1 MRVLVVGAGI
11 VGLSAARALKKA
23 GHDPVVLDQGP
34 IPNPIA
40 SSNDHHRLIR
50 LAHSEGDGRNVIIH
64 EAYAAWDEL
73 WRDLGRSHY
82 VETGMLLTARQ
93 PTDWAVSCRAGFDR
107 MGTPHEIWDNATLA
121 SRLPFLALTGADW
134 GLYMAKGGAL
144 LADRILHGLAD
155 WLRAAG
161 VELREHAEAVAVDG
175 RSVTLEG
182 GERLTADAVVSA
194 VGAWSGKLL
203 TELAPSLNPRRAVVA
218 YLRPPAELAEAWA
231 RSPCLLDFGGKS
243 DIYLVRPMEGLG
255 LKFGSGAHSRS
266 ADPDLPRTLRP
277 DEPESLLAFL
287 RPFLRDFDRYAF
299 VEARVCWTC
308 NSPDERFMCGVRED
322 GVAYAAGC
330 SGQMFKFGAVIGQ
343 KLAEAVTGQMEGAA
357 LTSWA
362 LGETLAGRA

>member
-1 MRVLVVGAGI
+1 MRVIVIGAGI
-11 VGLSAARALKKA
+11 VGLSAAWALKKA
-23 GHDPVVLDQGP
+23 GHEPVVLDQGP

-40 SSNDHHRLIR
+40 SSNDRHRLIR
-50 LAHSEGDGRNVIIH
+50 LAHSEGDGRGVIIH

-82 VETGMLLTARQ
+82 VETGMLLTARE

-107 MGTPHEIWDNATLA
+107 QGTPYEIWDHATLA
-121 SRLPFLALTGADW
+121 SRLPFLALTETDW

-155 WLRAAG
+155 WLRARG
-161 VELREHAEAVAVDG
+161 VELREHAKAVAVDG

-218 YLRPPAELAEAWA
+218 YLRPPAEMAEAWA
-231 RSPCLLDFGGKS
+231 RSPCFLDFGGKA
-243 DIYLVRPMEGLG
+243 DLYLVRPMEGLG
-255 LKFGSGAHSRS
+255 LKFGAGAHSGS

-277 DEPESLLAFL
+277 DEPESLLRFL
-287 RPFLRDFDRYAF
+287 RPFIRDFDRYQ
-299 VEARVCWTC
+299 VEEARVCWTC
-308 NSPDERFMCGVRED
+308 NSPDERFMCGVRQD
-322 GVAYAAGC
+322 GVVYAAAC
-330 SGQMFKFGAVIGQ
+330 SGQMFKFGAAIGQ
-343 KLAEAVTGQMEGAA
+343 RLAQAVG
-357 LTSWA
+357 
-362 LGETLAGRA
+362 

>member
-1 MRVLVVGAGI
+1 MRILIVGAGI
-11 VGLSAARALKKA
+11 VGLSAAWALRKA
-23 GHDPVVLDQGP
+23 GHHPIVLDQGP

-40 SSNDHHRLIR
+40 SSNDRHRLIR

-73 WRDLGRSHY
+73 WLDLGRSHY

-107 MGTPHEIWDNATLA
+107 QGTPYDIWDNATLA
-121 SRLPFLALTGADW
+121 ARLPFLALTAADW

-161 VELREHAEAVAVDG
+161 VELRQHAKAVAVDG

-182 GERLTADAVVSA
+182 GERLAADAVVSA
-194 VGAWSGKLL
+194 VGAWSGKLMA
-203 TELAPSLNPRRAVVA
+203 ELAPSLTPRRAVVL
-218 YLRPPAELAEAWA
+218 YLRPPAEMAEAWA
-231 RSPCLLDFGGKS
+231 RSPCFLDFGGKA
-243 DIYLVRPMEGLG
+243 DLYLVRPMEGLG
-255 LKFGSGAHSRS
+255 LKFGAGAHSGP

-277 DEPESLLAFL
+277 DEPESLLRFL
-287 RPFLRDFDRYAF
+287 RPFIRDVDRYE
-299 VEARVCWTC
+299 VVDSRVCWTC
-308 NSPDERFMCGVRED
+308 NSPDERFMCGVRDD
-322 GVAYAAGC
+322 GTVYAAGC

-343 KLAEAVTGQMEGAA
+343 RLAETAA
-357 LTSWA
+357 GRMDGPTLSAWA
-362 LGETLAGRA
+362 LGEIPGTRT